1 MASLCSPPSPGL
13 TLQLCYS
20 GSTDFATTFSNSQ
33 VPCFIETIV
42 EKCHFEQDAFSRKG
56 LPQLNREAGIR
67 GLESGERFQN
77 AELGIL
83 PSGKVL
89 LR

>member
-20 GSTDFATTFSNSQ
+20 GSDFATTFSNSQ
-33 VPCFIETIV
+33 VPCSIETIV
-42 EKCHFEQDAFSRKG
+42 ETCSFEQDAFSRKG
-56 LPQLNREAGIR
+56 LPHLNREAGIR
-67 GLESGERFQN
+67 GLGSGERFQN
-77 AELGIL
+77 AELGIP